1 MRDCVRKTV
10 LTLAAAMVVSATI
23 AAVATWL
30 IVDGGGE
37 TAVSDR
43 AEPQEIS
50 AFEST
55 VLDMGLIGPSTTDV
69 VCRTTTGEIATAG
82 TTRTQIHSGSGEIVF
97 CGWSGAVH
105 FTVPQLVESDGEWV
119 AVSYVNGIE
128 QKVRVNP

>member
-1 MRDCVRKTV
+1 MRKTT
-10 LTLAAAMVVSATI
+10 LTVVAAMIVSATI

-43 AEPQEIS
+43 AEPQETS

-55 VLDMGLIGPSTTDV
+55 VLDSRFIGASNITV
-69 VCRTTTGEIATAG
+69 VCRATTGEVAAEGATQ
-82 TTRTQIHSGSGEIVF
+82 TQIHSGSGQPAF
-97 CGWSGAVH
+97 CTSSGVAVH
-105 FTVPQLVESDGEWV
+105 ITVPQLVKSEGEWV

>member
-1 MRDCVRKTV
+1 MIPVRKIVFTAV
-10 LTLAAAMVVSATI
+10 AAMVVTATI

-30 IVDGGGE
+30 IVDRGGE

-55 VLDMGLIGPSTTDV
+55 VLRMASTGPSTTDI
-69 VCRTTTGEIATAG
+69 VCRTTTGEVAAEGMI
-82 TTRTQIHSGSGEIVF
+82 RTSLFSGNGEIVF
-97 CGWSGAVH
+97 CGWSGAVQV
-105 FTVPQLVESDGEWV
+105 TVPQLLESDGEWI

>member
-1 MRDCVRKTV
+1 MRKTT
-10 LTLAAAMVVSATI
+10 LTVVAAMIVSATI

-30 IVDGGGE
+30 IVDGDGE

-55 VLDMGLIGPSTTDV
+55 VLQMGLAGPSTTDV
-69 VCRTTTGEIATAG
+69 VCRTTTGDIVVAG
-82 TTRTQIHSGSGEIVF
+82 PIRTKIYSGNREIVF
-97 CGWSGAVH
+97 CGWKGTGH
-105 FTVPQLVESDGEWV
+105 FTVPQLVESEGEWI
-119 AVSYVNGIE
+119 AVSYVNGVE